1 MAIHKSL
8 KSRDVLK
15 RQRNV
20 LNRWERIQTL
30 REQENWEEGRTVFSL
45 PKVKVRA
52 QRKRVKVKKEAVE
65 ETASA
70 EGVEAPTE
78 GKPQTGPA

>member
-8 KSRDVLK
+8 KSGDVLK

-30 REQENWEEGRTVFSL
+30 REQENWEEGRSVFSL

-52 QRKRVKVKKEAVE
+52 QRKRVKVKKEAAE
-65 ETASA
+65 ETASTEGA
-70 EGVEAPTE
+70 ETTDE
-78 GKPQTGPA
+78 GKPQTDSA